1 MSLVDRVTG
10 RFTPH
15 AQSRDSSKGMKNKR
29 IYYGLLAV
37 IVLIGFLIIS
47 CVPQPM
53 NNPVNRNVEHP
64 SPTALANLPS
74 TSVPAVKYASCERP
88 YQESSIWNIPI
99 DWSLARIHPMSDLM
113 MKAFFKNSDWIGT
126 DTSQYTPNVYLVSN
140 STPLV
145 PVQLREYRFR
155 DAISD
160 QKVNYGEPGGIVQM
174 PLPSDAR
181 PALGT
186 DGQLVVV
193 NVDTGEEWGLNDGY
207 IDSHGKWFASGVYRY
222 SIKNSGIPPEGFGQ
236 RGAGIGQLAGI
247 VRRCEVE
254 RGHIDHAVT
263 LAYDYPCAP
272 EVCQANG
279 WPASIPPFRK
289 TDGTGD
295 LKFDIPEGARIAIRP
310 EISQAEIEKACAGI
324 KGCVVWALN
333 MQEYGGFIV
342 DKSGH
347 PKTYAEGNPTAH
359 WDPSVWT
366 DDMLKNIPADWY
378 VVIDWNYPSTKA
390 Q

>member
-1 MSLVDRVTG
+1 
-10 RFTPH
+10 
-15 AQSRDSSKGMKNKR
+15 MKKKR
-29 IYYGLLAV
+29 IYYRSFAV
-37 IVLIGFLIIS
+37 IVFIGFLISS
-47 CVPQPM
+47 CLPRPV
-53 NNPVNRNVEHP
+53 NKPVNRNVDP
-64 SPTALANLPS
+64 SLPAPTSRLS
-74 TSVPAVKYASCERP
+74 TSVPAENDVFCERP
-88 YQESSIWNIPI
+88 YQDSSVWNTPI
-99 DWSLARIHPMSDLM
+99 DWSIARIHPMSDLM
-113 MKAFFKNSDWIGT
+113 MNAFFKNGDWIGT
-126 DTSQYTPNVYLVSN
+126 DTSQYTPNVYLASN

-145 PVQLREYRFR
+145 PVQLRQYRFR

-160 QKVNYGEPGGIVQM
+160 TVVNYGEPAGIVQM
-174 PLPSDAR
+174 PLPSGAQ

-186 DGQLVVV
+186 DGQLVVI
-193 NVDTGEEWGLNDGY
+193 NVDTGEEWGLNDGS
-207 IDSHGKWFASGVYRY
+207 IDGKGKWFAGGVYRY

-247 VRRCEVE
+247 VRRCEVD
-254 RGHIDHAVT
+254 RGRIGHAVT

-289 TDGTGD
+289 TDGIGNF
-295 LKFDIPEGARIAIRP
+295 KFDAPEGARIAIRP
-310 EISQAEIEKACAGI
+310 EIPQEEIDKACAGI
-324 KGCVVWALN
+324 KGCIVWVQA
-333 MQEYGGFIV
+333 MEEYGGFIV

-366 DDMLKNIPADWY
+366 DDMLKNIPTDWY
-378 VVIDWNYPSTKA
+378 VVIDWNSPSTKV

>member
-1 MSLVDRVTG
+1 
-10 RFTPH
+10 
-15 AQSRDSSKGMKNKR
+15 MKKKR
-29 IYYGLLAV
+29 IYYGLTAV
-37 IVLIGFLIIS
+37 IISIVFLVTS
-47 CVPQPM
+47 CASQPA
-53 NNPVNRNVEHP
+53 NAPVSENVDSS
-64 SPTALANLPS
+64 SPTVPASPRS
-74 TSVPAVKYASCERP
+74 TSVPAVNDVFCERP
-88 YQESSIWNIPI
+88 YPDSSIWNVPI
-99 DWSLARIHPMSDLM
+99 DWSIARIHPKSNSM
-113 MKAFFKNSDWIGT
+113 MDAFFKNSDWIGT
-126 DTSQYTPNVYLVSN
+126 DISQYTPNVYLASN

-145 PVQLREYRFR
+145 PVRLREYRFR

-160 QKVNYGEPGGIVQM
+160 TRISYGEPAGIVQM
-174 PLPSDAR
+174 PLPSDAQ

-193 NVDTGEEWGLNDGY
+193 NVDTGEEWGLNNGSVDKQGR
-207 IDSHGKWFASGVYRY
+207 WFAGGVYRY

-254 RGHIDHAVT
+254 RGHIGHAVT

-272 EVCQANG
+272 QVCQANG
-279 WPASIPPFRK
+279 WPASIAPFRK
-289 TDGTGD
+289 TDGIGD
-295 LKFDIPEGARIAIRP
+295 FKFDIPEGARIAIRP
-310 EISQAEIEKACAGI
+310 DISREAMNKACGEI
-324 KGCVVWALN
+324 KGCLVWIEN
-333 MQEYGGFIV
+333 MQQYGGFLV

-378 VVIDWNYPSTKA
+378 VVIDWNSPSTKV